1 MEEGVP
7 ITVTT
12 MENNGTMLRDIKQVR
27 IMIIRQFTSEKSK
40 HLKGHSVPPVGDI
53 TFLDHK

>member
-1 MEEGVP
+1 M
-7 ITVTT
+7 TVTT
-12 MENNGTMLRDIKQVR
+12 MENNGTMPLWRDIKQVR